1 MRLLKATAALALVF
15 ALAGCLENDT
25 QRGVAGAVAGGA
37 IAGAT
42 GNDVATGALIG
53 GAAGVFCR
61 NANVAGCRN
70 TPNY

>member
-1 MRLLKATAALALVF
+1 MRIIKLSAALAIVV

-25 QRGVAGAVAGGA
+25 QRGVAGAVGGAA

-42 GNDVATGALIG
+42 GGSLATGAIIG

-61 NANVAGCRN
+61 DLNVPGCRN
-70 TPNY
+70 R